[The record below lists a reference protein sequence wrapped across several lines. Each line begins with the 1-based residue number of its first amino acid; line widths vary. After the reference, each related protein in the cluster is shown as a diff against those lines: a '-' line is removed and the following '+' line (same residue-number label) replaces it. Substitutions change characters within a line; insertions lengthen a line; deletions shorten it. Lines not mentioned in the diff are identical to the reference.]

1 MNIGQASKATGIS
14 TKMIRHYESIRLI
27 SPALR
32 TGSGYRVYQEP
43 DIHALRF
50 ISSARDLGFSIEQMR
65 DLLTLW
71 RDRSRASSSVKAV
84 ALEHIRVL
92 EDKAEALRVM
102 SRSLRH
108 LADHCHGDNRPDC
121 PIIEEFAEART
132 RPPRAR
138 HRPKFGIAS
147 VPIHAHRQAGGRT
160 LQI

>member
-32 TGSGYRVYQEP
+32 TESGYRVYQDA

-50 ISSARDLGFSIEQMR
+50 ISRARDLGFSIDQMR
-65 DLLTLW
+65 DLLALW
-71 RDRSRASSSVKAV
+71 RDRSRASATVKAM

-92 EDKAEALRVM
+92 EGKVEALRAM
-102 SRSLRH
+102 SRSLKH

-132 RPPRAR
+132 PSPRAR
-138 HRPKFGIAS
+138 HRPKFGITNLPMHEHNS
-147 VPIHAHRQAGGRT
+147 
-160 LQI
+160 